1 MKPLPKSRTLPVRLN
16 RHRSR
21 KTRGATMPEIVIGAS
36 LTTMVM
42 GSLILAMVSGMG
54 SWAKGQGKI
63 TSNMEVQSAMRVVT
77 QELREAMFAEIEG
90 SGMRINYR
98 LPKRTDGK
106 YDMPIEW
113 DGINR
118 SIYRTESGNL
128 ILLTGDATR
137 VIAKNVKT
145 VDPWS
150 PNGTRAYKIFV
161 PGSGTVLRKLDVLL
175 AVENYGKGGK
185 KEWGRVRESVQLRNV
200 PILTQ

>member
-1 MKPLPKSRTLPVRLN
+1 
-16 RHRSR
+16 
-21 KTRGATMPEIVIGAS
+21 MPEVVIGAS

-63 TSNMEVQSAMRVVT
+63 TSNMEVQSAVRLVT
-77 QELREAMFAEIEG
+77 QELREAMFAEVEG

-98 LPKRTDGK
+98 MPKMTDGK
-106 YDMPIEW
+106 FDMPVVW
-113 DGINR
+113 DGVSR
-118 SIYRTESGNL
+118 SIYREDSGNL
-128 ILLTGDATR
+128 ILKVGDSTR

-150 PNGTRAYKIFV
+150 PGGTRNYKIFTA
-161 PGSGTVLRKLDVLL
+161 GSGTVLRKVDILI